1 MEIIMRKIKIVTDSS
16 SDVLKIGYEHFAS
29 APLKI
34 ITSEREF
41 TDDAS
46 VDVDGMVSYLS
57 SYKGKSQTSCP
68 NTNDWLAAFGDADDV
83 FCITIT
89 SGLSGSYNS
98 ACIAKRTYEENSDKR
113 VFVIDSLSTGPE
125 MWLIIEKLEDY
136 ISEGLAFEEICQKI
150 TDYQKTTGL
159 LFILKSVRNLANNG
173 RVSSILAKIIGI
185 AGICIVGRASD
196 VGTLETTSKC
206 RGEARAVE
214 TVFADLEKR
223 GFCGGKVSIGHCQN
237 EAAANSL
244 KSLIAKKYANSM
256 IEIHPL
262 RALCSFYAEKGG
274 LVVGFEKTN

>member
-125 MWLIIEKLEDY
+125 MWLIIERLEEY

-196 VGTLETTSKC
+196 VGTLETSSKC

-237 EAAANSL
+237 EKAAERMKEMIEEKFGSL
-244 KSLIAKKYANSM
+244 KV
-256 IEIHPL
+256 EIHSL
-262 RALCSFYAEKGG
+262 RGLCSFYAEKGG
-274 LVVGFEKTN
+274 LLIGFEKF